1 MKSPDGSPFGGKRQ
15 RIGRAIGAKKLGYSY
30 FVVPPGKAA
39 FPFHTH
45 YTNEEMIFIFEGE
58 GSLRFGKE
66 EVPVSSG
73 MFIAFPPGPEH
84 PHQLIN
90 TSNTDL
96 RYLVVSTMEYPDLS
110 EYPDSNKIGAYSS
123 SAADGGFRALYQKD
137 SNVDYYRGETGGEI
151 ERVNKTRR

>member
-1 MKSPDGSPFGGKRQ
+1 
-15 RIGRAIGAKKLGYSY
+15 
-30 FVVPPGKAA
+30 
-39 FPFHTH
+39 
-45 YTNEEMIFIFEGE
+45 
-58 GSLRFGKE
+58 
-66 EVPVSSG
+66 